1 MIMLQSTTA
10 CQGLPLS
17 HRHIHRHAMPSPGSM
32 AMLMVGPGFQ
42 IVNNP
47 KYAAFITITGPI
59 FIPVVAA
66 PNGHFNVT
74 ILSGVADEAKLF

>member
-1 MIMLQSTTA
+1 
-10 CQGLPLS
+10 
-17 HRHIHRHAMPSPGSM
+17 
-32 AMLMVGPGFQ
+32 MLMVGPGFQ